1 MYPFSR
7 DCPHGLFAARKFCS
21 PFGKIQQHADTQGFP
36 SLPVILLPFV
46 APAIRYNPRHV
57 QPAPL
62 LKNKGQ
68 QQERRAGL
76 HPLWDGIKHTP
87 KGRRFGVGERVL
99 SRYRPSGEKKGHG
112 IVPCPSSP
120 PEALRCPFFRQSYS
134 RVLNER
140 AGRVCPT
147 PSRRPNT
154 DGLRHRRKGHRQDQG
169 DGGSHPHRRS
179 DGRIQSMNL

>member
-1 MYPFSR
+1 M
-7 DCPHGLFAARKFCS
+7 
-21 PFGKIQQHADTQGFP
+21 
-36 SLPVILLPFV
+36 PVFLLPFV

-68 QQERRAGL
+68 QQERRTGL

-87 KGRRFGVGERVL
+87 KGRRFGVGECVL
-99 SRYRPSGEKKGHG
+99 SRRWPSSEKKGHG

-154 DGLRHRRKGHRQDQG
+154 GRPSTSPERASPRPRRRRKPSASPLRWPHPEHEPLIRHQAGH
-169 DGGSHPHRRS
+169 P
-179 DGRIQSMNL
+179 